1 MNTQFLRSVEQVVD
15 VAQWILPAVHFNP
28 LLGSSP
34 SRDFFFI
41 FISRMTYPFAL
52 LAEQSAF
59 TMLPR
64 PFFLRLFLCGVSADF
79 CCSQFFKACLVVS
92 VTSFRS
98 VWRVWAHFHSCYG
111 RVFVLSCSKV
121 LCYMY
126 LSRSNKPLRFFLLN
140 EITQC
145 FNLII

>member
-64 PFFLRLFLCGVSADF
+64 PFFFAPFSLWCFGRFLLFSVFQGVLGSISDQF
-79 CCSQFFKACLVVS
+79 SQRVACLS
-92 VTSFRS
+92 PF
-98 VWRVWAHFHSCYG
+98 
-111 RVFVLSCSKV
+111 
-121 LCYMY
+121 
-126 LSRSNKPLRFFLLN
+126 PFLL
-140 EITQC
+140 QSC
-145 FNLII
+145 FCPLLLQSSLLHVLISIKQAPPFLSFKRNHAVL